1 MQRIAVIEDD
11 AATSATLQVLLTDEG
26 YEVLLIEG
34 PGDLLAQLAATKPD
48 LVLLDL
54 MLGGWGDGL
63 ALACA
68 IRRQPGWKR
77 LPLIVM
83 SAASDRLDQHAFTL
97 RDLRC
102 PVLEKPFDLDDLLA
116 LIAGEL
122 VTAQS

>member
-68 IRRQPGWKR
+68 IRREPGWKR

-83 SAASDRLDQHAFTL
+83 SAAADRLDQHAFIL

>member
-1 MQRIAVIEDD
+1 MQRIVVIEDD
-11 AATSATLQVLLTDEG
+11 EATRATLQVLLTDEG
-26 YEVLLIEG
+26 YEALLIEG

-54 MLGGWGDGL
+54 MLGSWGDGL

-68 IRRQPGWKR
+68 IRREPGWKR
-77 LPLIVM
+77 LPLIVL
-83 SAASDRLDQHAFTL
+83 SAASDRLDQHAFIL

-122 VTAQS
+122 VTAQG